1 VSAYSV
7 RNQVAVQKYRPT
19 TSHTIFSREAWAAL
33 RNVTPLTLSDADLRE
48 LKGLNDRVSIADVV
62 DIYLPLMRLLELQM
76 AAARAAELAGKAAFL
91 GQTPK
96 PSPYII
102 ALAGSVAVGKST
114 IARLLKAML
123 AGLGGKPHV
132 ELVATDGFLHPTR
145 ILVER
150 QLMHRKGFPESYDL
164 RRMLAFLGAVR
175 AGEGRLKVPVYSH
188 QSYDIVS
195 GEYQAID
202 RPDIL
207 IFEGLNV
214 LQTVSH
220 AAAVASDFFDF
231 SVYIDADPT
240 SIESWFI
247 ERFLLLQDAA
257 FQDPS
262 SYFHHIAHLPR
273 AEAVEMARRTWKRT
287 NLPNLQENIQPTRA
301 RAHVVI
307 HKGQSH
313 FVDEVW
319 LRRY

>member
-1 VSAYSV
+1 
-7 RNQVAVQKYRPT
+7 VARRKHRPT

-33 RNVTPLTLSDADLRE
+33 RGVTPLTLSDAEVNE
-48 LKGLNDRVSIADVV
+48 LKSLNHRVCIADVI
-62 DIYLPLMRLLELQM
+62 DIYLPLIRLLELQM
-76 AAARAAELAGKAAFL
+76 AATRAAELAGKAAFL

-102 ALAGSVAVGKST
+102 AVAGSVSVGKST

-123 AGLGGKPHV
+123 AGLGGKPRV
-132 ELVATDGFLHPTR
+132 ELVTTDGFLHPTR
-145 ILVER
+145 VLAER
-150 QLMHRKGFPESYDL
+150 NLMHRKGFPESYDL
-164 RRMLAFLGAVR
+164 RRMLAFLSGVR
-175 AGEGRLKVPVYSH
+175 AGEERLQVPVYSH
-188 QSYDIVS
+188 QFYDIVP
-195 GEYQAID
+195 GEFQTIG

-231 SVYIDADPT
+231 SVYIDADPE

-247 ERFLLLQDAA
+247 ERFLLLQKAA

-273 AEAVEMARRTWKRT
+273 TDAVDMARKAWKRI
-287 NLPNLQENIQPTRA
+287 NLPNLLENIQPTRA
-301 RAHVVI
+301 RTHVVI
-307 HKGQSH
+307 HKGPNH

-319 LRRY
+319 LRQH